1 MPIHPPMVDL
11 LGCPHDHP
19 RRQCARESARPGSSA
34 LLLMGQQQTFHPNMS
49 SKKNIPI
56 ISHMIDI
63 CADVIYNIYI
73 YPMIPYL
80 SWGCYKIPWGNL
92 PWLDMSPILII
103 LPAEKNET
111 VRGSSRVKPLV
122 AAELNSVAEKSTF
135 FAA

>member
-1 MPIHPPMVDL
+1 MVDL

-34 LLLMGQQQTFHPNMS
+34 HLGTGEKNILLMGQQQTFHPNMS

-73 YPMIPYL
+73 YIYMYIYIYTIKF
-80 SWGCYKIPWGNL
+80 SIDW
-92 PWLDMSPILII
+92 
-103 LPAEKNET
+103 
-111 VRGSSRVKPLV
+111 
-122 AAELNSVAEKSTF
+122 
-135 FAA
+135 